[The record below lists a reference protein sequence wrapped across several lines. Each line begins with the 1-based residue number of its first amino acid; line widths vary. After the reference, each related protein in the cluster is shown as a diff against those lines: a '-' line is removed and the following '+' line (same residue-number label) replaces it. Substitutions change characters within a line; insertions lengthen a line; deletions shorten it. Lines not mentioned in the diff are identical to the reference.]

1 MWDGFRNFVVMKI
14 FLKTKTVDLTSRQ
27 LRQIVGE
34 CIRFMESNGGTKPS
48 RQKTL
53 KYRVINCKVPNYGN
67 YDYKNNTITI
77 HRNYTTDVKMVIR
90 TVLHEY
96 AHFLQNLRNYHV
108 LLKKVGYDNHPL
120 EREANEMETLY
131 PKCWKQIKKY
141 I

>member
-1 MWDGFRNFVVMKI
+1 LWDGFRNFVVMKI

>member
-1 MWDGFRNFVVMKI
+1 MKI
-14 FLKTKTVDLTSRQ
+14 FLKTKTSDLTSRQ
-27 LRQIVGE
+27 LRNIVGE
-34 CIRFMESNGGTKPS
+34 CIRFMEMSVGTKPS

-53 KYRVINCKVPNYGN
+53 KYRVINCKVPAYGN

-96 AHFLQNLRNYHV
+96 THSIQNLRNYHV
-108 LLKKVGYDNHPL
+108 LLKKVGYDKHPQ
-120 EREANEMETLY
+120 EIEACKNEKLY
-131 PKCWKQIKKY
+131 SPCWKQIKQY